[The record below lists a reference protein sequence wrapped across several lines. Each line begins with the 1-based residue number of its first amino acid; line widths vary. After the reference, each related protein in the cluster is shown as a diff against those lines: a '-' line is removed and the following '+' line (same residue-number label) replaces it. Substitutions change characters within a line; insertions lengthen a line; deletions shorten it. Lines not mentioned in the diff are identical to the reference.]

1 MKYEFNKII
10 LSWLLQP
17 RGNTRIFKYT
27 ETAILLHSG
36 NTRAVTR
43 GRLASLPE
51 KRAPIHSMYVRLR
64 NKSKPKNNFQL
75 FFGLNFRDR
84 RKFPIVR

>member
-1 MKYEFNKII
+1 MKYELKKKFIVVASI
-10 LSWLLQP
+10 P
-17 RGNTRIFKYT
+17 RFKYT

-43 GRLASLPE
+43 GRPASVPQ
-51 KRAPIHSMYVRLR
+51 KRAPIHSMYVRLGY
-64 NKSKPKNNFQL
+64 KSKPKNNFQL

-84 RKFPIVR
+84 RKFPIVC